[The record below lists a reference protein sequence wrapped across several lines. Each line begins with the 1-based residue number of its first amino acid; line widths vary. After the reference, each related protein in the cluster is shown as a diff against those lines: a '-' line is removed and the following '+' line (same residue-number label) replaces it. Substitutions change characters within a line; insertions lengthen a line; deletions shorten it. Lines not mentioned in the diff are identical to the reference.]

1 MIRPALTHLP
11 IIGIAALLSACA
23 APAGRTPADRARPP
37 LALRV
42 CPASRP
48 RLPDSGGS
56 CDEFCATRDAACVAT
71 GVGKGTLILPLPSC
85 GDAPSS
91 SPSMSCRCC
100 ALAHY
105 SKSRI
110 RRARAAAPQYP
121 PPHNI
126 NL

>member
-23 APAGRTPADRARPP
+23 APAGRTPADSPAAVGAAR
-37 LALRV
+37 LSCFSAE
-42 CPASRP
+42 
-48 RLPDSGGS
+48 LPDSGGS